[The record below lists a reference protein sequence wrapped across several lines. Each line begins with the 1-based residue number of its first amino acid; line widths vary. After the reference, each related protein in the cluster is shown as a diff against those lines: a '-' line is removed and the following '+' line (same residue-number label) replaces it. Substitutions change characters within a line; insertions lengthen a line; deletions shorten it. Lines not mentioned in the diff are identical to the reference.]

1 VTRAPKDTAYATICV
16 STYHDD
22 LAALDATV
30 AEFKRK
36 GFTRASRS
44 SVIRA
49 ALRGF
54 VTREYTRDAEGPL

>member
-1 VTRAPKDTAYATICV
+1 MADGPRYVVVCI
-16 STYHDD
+16 STYRDD
-22 LAALDATV
+22 LAALDAAV
-30 AEFKRK
+30 AELKRQ

-54 VTREYTRDAEGPL
+54 DGGRYSHDAEGPRG